1 VAGGGSGTVTSVG
14 LTMPAG
20 FNVANSPVT
29 TSGTLEVTGTL
40 AVGAGG
46 TGITN
51 TTAAGQALLA
61 AADAAAQRVLLTV
74 TNYSGGT
81 GVQLSGS
88 TFSHN
93 IEAGT
98 NIVLTTNGA
107 ALVVNSTASGGGT
120 TNIVSDSAAGL
131 APQITS
137 ANAVLSSDGSST
149 PVWLP
154 RNTRLLAWTALENNP
169 PTNASSAALFALR
182 GDGIPAV
189 VFTND
194 TAREANFT
202 GWLPSGVTLTNGLDL
217 VVAAYSEGATG
228 SSNVVLQAQIMRL
241 CCTGSGALDTNAFLT
256 ASLATSTLPTT
267 VSVATNITI
276 SMPTITSL
284 TAGEMIRVQ
293 LTRVAGS
300 TSDTNGFNLGVLGAR
315 LEAR

>member
-1 VAGGGSGTVTSVG
+1 VD
-14 LTMPAG
+14 
-20 FNVANSPVT
+20 
-29 TSGTLEVTGTL
+29 
-40 AVGAGG
+40 
-46 TGITN
+46 IT
-51 TTAAGQALLA
+51 
-61 AADAAAQRVLLTV
+61 
-74 TNYSGGT
+74 
-81 GVQLSGS
+81 
-88 TFSHN
+88 HN
-93 IEAGT
+93 IEAGA
-98 NIVLTTNGA
+98 NITLTTNSG
-107 ALVVNSTASGGGT
+107 ALVITGSAGGGGT
-120 TNIVSDSAAGL
+120 TNLVSSSANGL

-154 RNTRLLAWTALENNP
+154 RNTRLMSWTALENNP
-169 PTNASSAALFALR
+169 PTNASSAALFTLR

-189 VFTND
+189 VFTNN

-276 SMPTITSL
+276 SMPTITDL

-293 LTRVAGS
+293 LTRVVGS
-300 TSDTNGFNLGVLGAR
+300 ASDTNDFNLGVLGAR